1 MSMLRLQRWM
11 FRLVRAVFRASGLN
25 RIRVGNSLLYAPIR
39 RSLYRFLWKVSAPDP
54 DIPMEVQGHQI
65 CGIGPNR
72 GATNGMGI
80 LMDSYEEDST
90 RMFKELTQPDTTVI
104 DIGAHI
110 GYYTLLAARGV
121 GPSGRV
127 YAFEPEVA
135 NYRWLLRNIEINGY
149 ENVTAISKAVADKTG
164 PLKLWLGSGSG
175 THSIYPAPRDDQK
188 NELVEATTID
198 DFLEAEGWPAI
209 EVVKM
214 DAEGAEPQVF
224 KGMQRLLERQDS
236 LKIIFE
242 FNRCGLVDI
251 GHDPLEFL
259 QSLQALKLTL
269 HSLGS
274 KQTRALSSEDIL
286 SLSRT
291 SMGNRNLLARKA
303 TNEN

>member
-1 MSMLRLQRWM
+1 MSMLRLQRRI
-11 FRLVRAVFRASGLN
+11 FRLARAIFRESGIN

-39 RSLYRFLWKVSAPDP
+39 KNLYRFIWKFSAPDL
-54 DIPMEVQGHQI
+54 DKPMEVQGHQI

-72 GATNGMGI
+72 GGANGMGI

-90 RMFKELTQPDTTVI
+90 RIFKELTQPGTTVI

-127 YAFEPEVA
+127 YAFEPEA
-135 NYRWLLRNIEINGY
+135 ENYRWLLRNIEINGY
-149 ENVTAISKAVADKTG
+149 KNVTALSKAVAGKTG
-164 PLKLWLGSGSG
+164 PLELWLGSGSG
-175 THSIYPAPRDDQK
+175 THSIYPEPRDDQK

-198 DFLEAEGWPAI
+198 DFLEAEGWPVI
-209 EVVKM
+209 EVIKM

-224 KGMQRLLERQDS
+224 KGMQRLLDRQDS

-242 FNRCGLVDI
+242 FNRRGLEDI
-251 GHDPLEFL
+251 GHDPLKFL
-259 QSLQALKLTL
+259 QRLQANKLTL
-269 HSLGS
+269 HALGS
-274 KQTRALSSEDIL
+274 KEPRVLSSEDIL
-286 SLSRT
+286 SLCRT
-291 SMGNRNLLARKA
+291 SMGNRNLLVCKA